1 MRTLFI
7 DTSSKDVSIAII
19 EDNVLI
25 NFKECEMENKHSIY
39 VVPYIKE
46 LLDESVLIPEEI
58 NNIVVVNG
66 PGSWTGIR
74 IGLTIAKTY
83 GYVLNKKVIPAS
95 SLKCIALAVQD
106 ETVISIIKAG
116 INNYYFGVYDKKY
129 KELISEQF
137 GSLEKLIEVIDEY
150 PKASIVSHELIEI
163 ANVNVKKIS
172 YNYLNIVD
180 YYKEYKSSIHKING
194 NYLKLPQVL
203 EEKNDKR

>member
-19 EDNVLI
+19 EDDILI
-25 NFKECEMENKHSIY
+25 NFKECEIANKHSIY

-58 NNIVVVNG
+58 NNIMVVNG

-83 GYVLNKKVIPAS
+83 GYALKKNVIPVS
-95 SLKCIALAVQD
+95 SLKCIALSD
-106 ETVISIIKAG
+106 SGEYIISIIEAG
-116 INNYYFGVYDKKY
+116 SDNYYFGVYDKNY
-129 KELISEQF
+129 KELIPEQF
-137 GSLEKLIEVIDEY
+137 GSLEKLLKIIDEY
-150 PKASIVSHELIEI
+150 PKAHILSHNSIKIENICVKTIPYNYISIV
-163 ANVNVKKIS
+163 N
-172 YNYLNIVD
+172 
-180 YYKEYKSSIHKING
+180 YYKNHKTNIHKING

-203 EEKNDKR
+203 EDKK

>member
-19 EDNVLI
+19 EDDILI
-25 NFKECEMENKHSIY
+25 NFKECEIENKHSIY

-46 LLDESVLIPEEI
+46 LLDESILLPEEI
-58 NNIVVVNG
+58 NNIMVVNG

-83 GYVLNKKVIPAS
+83 GYALNKNVIPVS
-95 SLKCIALAVQD
+95 TLKCIALSTED
-106 ETVISIIKAG
+106 ETIISVISAG

-129 KELISEQF
+129 KEVIPEQF
-137 GSLEKLIEVIDEY
+137 GSLEKFIEIIDEY
-150 PKASIVSHELIEI
+150 PKATIVSRELINI
-163 ANVNVKKIS
+163 DNVNIKKVF
-172 YNYLNIVD
+172 YNYLNIVN
-180 YYKEYKSSIHKING
+180 YYKNCKNNIHKING

-203 EEKNDKR
+203 EERK